1 MVILAFILS
10 IINGTL
16 GTKIKKIKINN
27 WNKNIIQF
35 EVELYWIW
43 FLIVTLPLLNYAVDH
58 A

>member
-10 IINGTL
+10 IINGPL

>member
-10 IINGTL
+10 IINGPL

-35 EVELYWIW
+35 EVDLYWIW